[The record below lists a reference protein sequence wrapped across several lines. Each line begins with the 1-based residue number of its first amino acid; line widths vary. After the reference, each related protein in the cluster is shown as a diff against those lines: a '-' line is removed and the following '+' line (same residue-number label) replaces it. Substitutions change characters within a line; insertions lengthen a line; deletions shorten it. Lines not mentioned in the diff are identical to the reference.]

1 MFLTTCTFGLLGY
14 IGPGAGLG
22 LLGALIGLFLAVASA
37 VGFIVLWPLRA
48 MFRRRK
54 ENQRATAQRN
64 PAEQVIP

>member
-1 MFLTTCTFGLLGY
+1 MITTISTFGLLGY

-48 MFRRRK
+48 LFRRRK
-54 ENQRATAQRN
+54 QNQAARQN
-64 PAEQVIP
+64 VAEHSVQ